1 MDAPVPSRRSIGG
14 VPIAASVVVA
24 MILLAPVA
32 AWFHSRARQ
41 ADIDRRTSERLRPG
55 E

>member
-1 MDAPVPSRRSIGG
+1 MDDPVPSKRSVGV
-14 VPIAASVVVA
+14 VPIAAGVVVA

-41 ADIDRRTSERLRPG
+41 ADIDRRTSDRLRPDK
-55 E
+55 

>member
-1 MDAPVPSRRSIGG
+1 MDAPVPSRRTVRV
-14 VPIAASVVVA
+14 VPIAAGVVVA

-55 E
+55 K